1 MPRLRTLTLLAICAT
16 AACFR
21 PKTPAPAP
29 AGGLSTLAAQQ
40 VIVLP
45 TYAATVDPVLAQ
57 FTRDWTVPRPND
69 LQRTLDNEIAS
80 AFEERGLKKAWVFPD
95 QLAQSYRVNSQYA
108 TDPYGLAI
116 EPLRR
121 PGWQVDSRLPEPF
134 GSQVRTMVALYP
146 NARLLLVPVE
156 LRIVQVPPRSGKGIL
171 RVFVVD
177 ARTSS
182 VVWIGEVES
191 DPLNSF
197 GPALP
202 ASIAAHLAAV
212 VAPR

>member
-1 MPRLRTLTLLAICAT
+1 MPCLRTLTLLAICAA
-16 AACFR
+16 AACVR
-21 PKTPAPAP
+21 PSAPTPAPVGA
-29 AGGLSTLAAQQ
+29 LSTLAAQQ

-45 TYAATVDPVLAQ
+45 TYAAIVQQPL
-57 FTRDWTVPRPND
+57 DWSIGRPNE

-95 QLAQSYRVNSQYA
+95 QLAQSYRVNAQYA
-108 TDPYGLAI
+108 TDPYGLAV

-121 PGWQVDSRLPEPF
+121 PGWQADARLPEPF
-134 GSQVRTMVALYP
+134 ASQVRTMVALYP

-156 LRIVQVPPRSGKGIL
+156 LRLVPVVPRGGKGIL

-177 ARTSS
+177 ARTAR
-182 VVWIGEVES
+182 VAWVGEVES
-191 DPLNSF
+191 DPFESF

-202 ASIAAHLAAV
+202 ASIAARLAAV

>member
-1 MPRLRTLTLLAICAT
+1 MPRLRTLTFLAICAA
-16 AACFR
+16 AACVR
-21 PKTPAPAP
+21 PPRTPPPAPVGA
-29 AGGLSTLAAQQ
+29 LSTLAAQQ
-40 VIVLP
+40 VVVLP
-45 TYAATVDPVLAQ
+45 TYAAIVEQPL
-57 FTRDWTVPRPND
+57 DWSIGRPNE
-69 LQRTLDNEIAS
+69 LQRTLDNEIAA
-80 AFEERGLKKAWVFPD
+80 AFDERGLKKAWIFPD

-108 TDPYGLAI
+108 TDPYGLAV

-121 PGWQVDSRLPEPF
+121 PGWQPDARLPEPF
-134 GSQVRTMVALYP
+134 ASQIRTMVALYP

-156 LRIVQVPPRSGKGIL
+156 LRLVPVVPRGGKGIL

-177 ARTSS
+177 ARTAS
-182 VVWIGEVES
+182 VVWVGEVES

-202 ASIAAHLAAV
+202 ASIAARLAAV

>member
-1 MPRLRTLTLLAICAT
+1 MPRLRTLTLLAICAAAT
-16 AACFR
+16 LSAAACAR
-21 PKTPAPAP
+21 PSTPAPAP
-29 AGGLSTLAAQQ
+29 VGALSTLAAQQ

-45 TYAATVDPVLAQ
+45 TYAAIVQQPLN
-57 FTRDWTVPRPND
+57 WSIGRPNE
-69 LQRTLDNEIAS
+69 LQRTLDNEIAA
-80 AFEERGLKKAWVFPD
+80 AFDERGLKKTWVFPD

-108 TDPYGLAI
+108 TDPYGLAV

-121 PGWQVDSRLPEPF
+121 AGWQADSRLPEPF
-134 GSQVRTMVALYP
+134 ASQIRTMVALYP

-156 LRIVQVPPRSGKGIL
+156 LRLVPVVPRGGKGIL

-177 ARTSS
+177 ARTAS
-182 VVWIGEVES
+182 VAWVGEVES
-191 DPLNSF
+191 DPLDSF

-202 ASIAAHLAAV
+202 ASIAARLAAV